1 MSHLCAA
8 PGCTADHARAD
19 RYCAAHRTRLRRYG
33 HPLQRVVT
41 ARDLQ
46 PFACRIAS
54 RLPDDGEVRTLLT
67 ERWSKLLGVVETVAT
82 SGVYRV
88 PFDDPASDRS
98 ATSAE
103 RDAARR
109 LVTTATKTNAKDVA
123 DLVIGLAILR
133 AVKPET
139 FADDRAFR
147 FMITRRFFGLSTSN
161 AARHLVTKSTTY
173 KTFPPGLMLAV
184 AAWLWSAFGEVAVRI
199 ADMEKVEMEEA
210 TADDER
216 LRRSLDSLV

>member
-46 PFACRIAS
+46 PFTCRIAS
-54 RLPDDGEVRTLLT
+54 RLPDDGEVRGVIAD
-67 ERWSKLLGVVETVAT
+67 RWSKLVGVVSSIAA
-82 SGVYRV
+82 SGVYHA
-88 PFDDPASDRS
+88 PFGGPTSDRVAS
-98 ATSAE
+98 TVEREAAYRFLATAS
-103 RDAARR
+103 
-109 LVTTATKTNAKDVA
+109 KTNAQEAA

-133 AVKPET
+133 TVNPET

-147 FMITRRFFGLSTSN
+147 FMITRRFFGLSSAN
-161 AARHLVTKSTTY
+161 AARHLASKSTTY

-210 TADDER
+210 SADDER